1 MMIFEGIL
9 VMILIV
15 LFSPIGVAMLVFL
28 MSAPIQIEPMTFQKA
43 LIEKSTAKWDTSFVE
58 GLE

>member
-1 MMIFEGIL
+1 
-9 VMILIV
+9 MILIV

-43 LIEKSTAKWDTSFVE
+43 LIEKSTAEWDTSFVE

>member
-1 MMIFEGIL
+1 MIFEGIL

-43 LIEKSTAKWDTSFVE
+43 LIEKSTAEWDTSFVE